1 MYWFLKFCERELWDP
16 TLKLLAELAEQP
28 GAELVKTNRHNWR
41 HSRRR
46 PCSRLSQ
53 FKRYIERMRP
63 TGAGNIHFPLQSI
76 CTYCRMSG
84 EFVRKGQELR
94 QWHCSL
100 SSLLK
105 LMSLCKGQSIS
116 VMSYYRSAF
125 AFDVKWHWSLGGEQ
139 QSRQGV
145 TRNISL
151 ICEGLLKLG
160 PSPFLHIWWYWI
172 NVESREQGSKS
183 ISDTW

>member
-53 FKRYIERMRP
+53 FKRYMERMRP
-63 TGAGNIHFPLQSI
+63 TGAGNIHFPLLSI

-84 EFVRKGQELR
+84 EFVRKGQDFKTMAVFAIIAIKADVL
-94 QWHCSL
+94 CL
-100 SSLLK
+100 SYHITDPLLL
-105 LMSLCKGQSIS
+105 LMWSGTDLWAESSRAGRGWPAIS
-116 VMSYYRSAF
+116 
-125 AFDVKWHWSLGGEQ
+125 HWS
-139 QSRQGV
+139 V
-145 TRNISL
+145 KDYWNW
-151 ICEGLLKLG
+151 GLCLC
-160 PSPFLHIWWYWI
+160 
-172 NVESREQGSKS
+172 S
-183 ISDTW
+183 IFGDIEL